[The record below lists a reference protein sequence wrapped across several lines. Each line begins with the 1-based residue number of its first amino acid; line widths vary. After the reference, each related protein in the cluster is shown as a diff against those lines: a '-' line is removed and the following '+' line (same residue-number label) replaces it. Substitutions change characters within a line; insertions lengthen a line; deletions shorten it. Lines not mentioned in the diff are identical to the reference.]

1 MIELY
6 LLIGLVYSTLLTIH
20 TYSSSRRRTR
30 EHWAGIFLVGTLL
43 WPIDLIVGNIGLLH
57 NEFFSKMVEKFKL
70 F

>member
-1 MIELY
+1 MIKLY

-20 TYSSSRRRTR
+20 TYLSSRRRTR
-30 EHWAGIFLVGTLL
+30 EHWAGIFLIGTLL

-57 NEFFSKMVEKFKL
+57 NDFFSKMVEKFKL